1 VTETDETS
9 GVLAEMAA
17 VRGRPD
23 ELAALLA
30 IVQRERAAA
39 QDGAP
44 AAADPADAGR
54 TAVRTLLRERLRHLL
69 AAAQRDIEDL
79 LTRADRRPVTRAA
92 NADAD
97 AGQDAAGVRP
107 FIVGGTSGAGAY
119 LATASTIHRGAPSDG
134 ATAAPPISG
143 ARREPDS
150 EPDLPLATA
159 DIGELTAQIVEIQK
173 GLSAL

>member
-39 QDGAP
+39 PRDGAP
-44 AAADPADAGR
+44 AATDPADAGR
-54 TAVRTLLRERLRHLL
+54 AAVRTLLRERLRHLL

-79 LTRADRRPVTRAA
+79 LTRADRRPGTRAA
-92 NADAD
+92 APAADAD
-97 AGQDAAGVRP
+97 AGQDASGVRP
-107 FIVGGTSGAGAY
+107 FIAGGASGAGAY
-119 LATASTIHRGAPSDG
+119 LATAATIHRGATP
-134 ATAAPPISG
+134 AAPLSG
-143 ARREPDS
+143 GRREPDP

>member
-1 VTETDETS
+1 METGETS

-39 QDGAP
+39 HGELTATDE
-44 AAADPADAGR
+44 GR

-69 AAAQRDIEDL
+69 AAAQRDIEDI
-79 LTRADRRPVTRAA
+79 LTRADRRPVFRAGA
-92 NADAD
+92 AADADAAD

-107 FIVGGTSGAGAY
+107 FIAGGTSGAGAY

-134 ATAAPPISG
+134 ATAAAPFSG
-143 ARREPDS
+143 GRREPDP